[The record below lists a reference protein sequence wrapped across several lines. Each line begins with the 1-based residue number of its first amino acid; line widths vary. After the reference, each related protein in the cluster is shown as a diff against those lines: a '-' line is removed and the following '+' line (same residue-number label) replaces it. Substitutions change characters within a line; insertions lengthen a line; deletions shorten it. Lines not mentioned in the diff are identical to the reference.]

1 MDKEVLK
8 RQLMERCQAALDK
21 ALRAVDEAPDGH
33 WIAASEWEVRDI
45 FQKLTA
51 DCFGQMIQERVDGL
65 PSAAQVAFSPGGRID
80 GVAAQG
86 KPRGPGADGRRGD

>member
-8 RQLMERCQAALDK
+8 VRLTERFQQSLNE
-21 ALRAVDEAPDGH
+21 ALRAVDEAPDGQ

-51 DCFGQMIQERVDGL
+51 ECFGQMIQGRVDRL
-65 PSAAQVAFSPGGRID
+65 PSESQAAFSPDGRVD
-80 GVAAQG
+80 AASGQG
-86 KPRGPGADGRRGD
+86 KSRRARVDRGRRD

>member
-8 RQLMERCQAALDK
+8 RQLSERCQQALDE
-21 ALRAVDEAPDGH
+21 ALRAVDEAPDGQ
-33 WIAASEWEVRDI
+33 WIAASEWEVREI

-51 DCFGQMIQERVDGL
+51 DCFGQMIQGRIDRL
-65 PSAAQVAFSPGGRID
+65 PSACQAAFSPDGGAD

-86 KPRGPGADGRRGD
+86 KPQGAGADGRRGD

>member
-8 RQLMERCQAALDK
+8 RQLTERCQQALDE
-21 ALRAVDEAPDGH
+21 ALRAVDEAPDGQ

-51 DCFGQMIQERVDGL
+51 DCFGQMIQGRIDRL
-65 PSAAQVAFSPGGRID
+65 PSASRAAFSPGGRTD
-80 GVAAQG
+80 GFAAQG
-86 KPRGPGADGRRGD
+86 KPRRAGADRRRGD

>member
-21 ALRAVDEAPDGH
+21 ALRAVDEAPDGQ

-45 FQKLTA
+45 FQKLTG

-65 PSAAQVAFSPGGRID
+65 PSAAQAAFSPDGRVD
-80 GVAAQG
+80 GAAAQG
-86 KPRGPGADGRRGD
+86 KPRGSGADGRRRD

>member
-8 RQLMERCQAALDK
+8 RQLTERCQQALDE
-21 ALRAVDEAPDGH
+21 ALRAVDEAPDGQ

-51 DCFGQMIQERVDGL
+51 DCFGQLVQRRMDHL
-65 PSAAQVAFSPGGRID
+65 PSASQAAFSPDAGNRAVAEQGRPFR
-80 GVAAQG
+80 A
-86 KPRGPGADGRRGD
+86 GAHRRRRD